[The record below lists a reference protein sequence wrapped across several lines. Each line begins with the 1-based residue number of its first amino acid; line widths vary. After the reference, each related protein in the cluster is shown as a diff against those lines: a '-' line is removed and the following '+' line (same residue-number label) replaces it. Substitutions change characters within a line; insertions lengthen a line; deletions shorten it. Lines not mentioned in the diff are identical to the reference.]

1 MTIASIKDGIT
12 GKTRVV
18 GIVAD
23 PIGHVRTPQAFNALM
38 MQRGVDA
45 VMVPFHVQP
54 QDFATFM
61 AAAPLIRS
69 LAGMVVTIPYKET
82 ILSHCTELSDA
93 ARRIGAVNIVRF
105 ADGANSARSV
115 VGNNLD
121 GAGFV
126 GGLLAKGHEV
136 AGRRVY
142 LAGAGGAGKAIA
154 HALAEH
160 GIASLGI
167 HNRSAAR
174 AEQLAQELRKHFP
187 QLDVHLAD
195 AAPADYTLAINSTS
209 LGLGEGDPLPFSP
222 ERLPAGA
229 VVAEAVMKT
238 DVTPLLARAGERGLA
253 VHFGRHMMEVQ
264 IERMAQFL
272 DLI

>member
-1 MTIASIKDGIT
+1 MANASNQQNIS

-38 MQRGVDA
+38 TQRGIDA
-45 VMVPFHVQP
+45 VMVPLHVP
-54 QDFATFM
+54 ASDFSAFM

-69 LAGMVVTIPYKET
+69 LVGMVVTIPFKET
-82 ILSHCTELSDA
+82 ILSHCTELTDA

-105 ADGANSARSV
+105 EDGANGARSAT
-115 VGNNLD
+115 GSNLD

-126 GGLLAKGHEV
+126 GGLLAQGHQV

-160 GIASLGI
+160 GIGALGI
-167 HNRSAAR
+167 HNRSTAR
-174 AEQLAQELRKHFP
+174 AEQLAQDLRAHFP
-187 QLDVHLAD
+187 QLDVHLAGE
-195 AAPADYTLAINSTS
+195 APADYTLAINSTS
-209 LGLGEGDPLPFSP
+209 LGLNEDDALPFSP
-222 ERLPAGA
+222 DRLPAGA

-238 DVTPLLARAGERGLA
+238 EVTPLLARARERGLA

-272 DLI
+272 GLI

>member
-1 MTIASIKDGIT
+1 MA
-12 GKTRVV
+12 
-18 GIVAD
+18 IVAD

-38 MQRGVDA
+38 AQRGIDA

-54 QDFATFM
+54 QDFAAFI

-69 LAGMVVTIPYKET
+69 LAGLVVTIPFKET
-82 ILSHCTELSDA
+82 ILSHCTELTDA

-105 ADGANSARSV
+105 ADAGNGARSV

-126 GGLLAKGHEV
+126 GGLLAQGHQV

-142 LAGAGGAGKAIA
+142 LAGAGGAAKAIA
-154 HALAEH
+154 HALADH
-160 GIASLGI
+160 DIVALGI
-167 HNRSAAR
+167 YNRSAAR
-174 AEQLAQELRKHFP
+174 AEQLAQELRSHYP
-187 QLDVHLAD
+187 QLQVHLTD
-195 AAPADYTLAINSTS
+195 TAPADYTLAINSTS
-209 LGLGEGDPLPFSP
+209 LGLNEGDPLPFSP
-222 ERLPAGA
+222 DRLPAGA

-238 DVTPLLARAGERGLA
+238 EITPLLARAGERGLS
-253 VHFGRHMMEVQ
+253 VHFGRYMMEVQ

-272 DLI
+272 ELI

>member
-1 MTIASIKDGIT
+1 MTIPSIKDGIS
-12 GKTRVV
+12 GKSRVV

-23 PIGHVRTPQAFNALM
+23 PIGHVRTPRAFNALM
-38 MQRGVDA
+38 TRRGVDA

-54 QDFATFM
+54 HNFAAFM
-61 AAAPLIRS
+61 GAAPLICS
-69 LAGMVVTIPYKET
+69 LAGLVVTIPYKET
-82 ILSHCTELSDA
+82 ILSHCTELTDT

-105 ADGANSARSV
+105 ADAANGAGSV

-121 GAGFV
+121 GTGFV
-126 GGLLAKGHEV
+126 GGLLAQGHQV

-142 LAGAGGAGKAIA
+142 LAGAGGAAKAIA

-160 GIASLGI
+160 GIAALSI

-174 AEQLAQELRKHFP
+174 AEQLAQDLRAHHP
-187 QLDVHLAD
+187 QLEVHLAD
-195 AAPADYTLAINSTS
+195 AAPVDYTLAINSTS
-209 LGLGEGDPLPFSP
+209 LGLGDGDPLPFSP
-222 ERLPAGA
+222 DHLPVGA
-229 VVAEAVMKT
+229 IVAEAVMKT
-238 DVTPLLARAGERGLA
+238 DVTPLLARAAERGLA